1 MDHERQSLA
10 VHIGRV
16 LLGLY
21 FLVPGMSKFAAW
33 DRNIELMQHHNMSYV
48 EPLLVIAGIANIVLA
63 VLLLANRYVALAA
76 YASVLYVIV
85 INLNLHDF
93 WNFTGLEAKH
103 ETQNFVK
110 NLAILAGLL
119 VLAGTSK
126 RRA

>member
-1 MDHERQSLA
+1 MDPERQSLA

-21 FLVPGMSKFAAW
+21 FLVPGISKFTAW

>member
-1 MDHERQSLA
+1 MDPERQSLA

-21 FLVPGMSKFAAW
+21 FLVPGISKFTAW

-119 VLAGTSK
+119 VLAGASK

>member
-21 FLVPGMSKFAAW
+21 FLVPGISKFTAW
-33 DRNIELMQHHNMSYV
+33 DKNIELMQHHNMSYV
-48 EPLLVIAGIANIVLA
+48 EPLLVIAGITNIVLA

-103 ETQNFVK
+103 ETQSFVK